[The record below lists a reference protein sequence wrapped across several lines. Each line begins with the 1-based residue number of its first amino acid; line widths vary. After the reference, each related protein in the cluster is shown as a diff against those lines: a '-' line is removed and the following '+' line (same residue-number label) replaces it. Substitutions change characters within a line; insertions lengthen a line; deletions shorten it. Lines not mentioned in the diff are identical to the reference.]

1 MIDIDFFKNKMD
13 YERLCFETEKLKK
26 LDNTIDIFSI
36 GKTWENR
43 DIICIKI
50 GKGKTKAIY
59 VGAHHAMEW
68 GTALALVYFALE
80 LTSSIKKKTK
90 FYGYDYNLL
99 LNKVSFYIIP
109 MLNPDGINL
118 FFNGVSPVNKF
129 YTNLMNY
136 NNNSS
141 DFKTWQA
148 NIRGVDLNHNYN
160 ALFSKGK
167 IIELKEGITGPCQT
181 KYSGEY
187 YESEKETIALCKFT
201 RFIKPKMII
210 ALHSQGKE
218 IYYQYNNNKNI
229 INENIAMIISKITG
243 YKLART
249 EGTASYGGY
258 KDWFINEIKGTG
270 ITIEMGE
277 GINPL
282 NFEQLLIAY
291 KDIKEALICSPLLIK
306 Q

>member
-13 YERLCFETEKLKK
+13 YERLCFEIEKLKK
-26 LDNTIDIFSI
+26 LDNSIDVFSI

-68 GTALALVYFALE
+68 GTALALVYFASE
-80 LTSSIKKKTK
+80 LTCSIKKKTK
-90 FYGYDYNLL
+90 FYGYDYYLL

-118 FFNGVSPVNKF
+118 FFNGVSSENKF
-129 YTNLMNY
+129 YCDLINY
-136 NNNSS
+136 NNNSLN
-141 DFKTWQA
+141 FKTWQA

-160 ALFSKGK
+160 ALFSEGK
-167 IIELKEGITGPCQT
+167 KIELKEGITGPCAS
-181 KYSGEY
+181 KYSGEH
-187 YESEKETIALCKFT
+187 YESENETIALCKFT

-218 IYYQYNNNKNI
+218 IYYQYNNAKNI
-229 INENIAMIISKITG
+229 INENVAMIISKITG
-243 YKLART
+243 
-249 EGTASYGGY
+249 
-258 KDWFINEIKGTG
+258 
-270 ITIEMGE
+270 
-277 GINPL
+277 
-282 NFEQLLIAY
+282 
-291 KDIKEALICSPLLIK
+291 
-306 Q
+306 